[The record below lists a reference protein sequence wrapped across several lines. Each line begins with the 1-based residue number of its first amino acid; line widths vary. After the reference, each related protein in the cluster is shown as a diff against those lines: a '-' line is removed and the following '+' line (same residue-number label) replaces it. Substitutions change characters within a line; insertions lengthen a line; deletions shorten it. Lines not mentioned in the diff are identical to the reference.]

1 MKMDTPF
8 IMSVRMPSLIALNL
22 RSTCVVAVMG
32 SPAEMNATFFL
43 FAAETMMSFS
53 STSALPSTVNFL
65 PMNAS
70 MSLVCASLSLD
81 V

>member
-32 SPAEMNATFFL
+32 SPAEMNATFF
-43 FAAETMMSFS
+43 FS
-53 STSALPSTVNFL
+53 QRKR
-65 PMNAS
+65 
-70 MSLVCASLSLD
+70 
-81 V
+81 